1 ALAASPRPFVR
12 LLGLTSTQW
21 PRRINED
28 RLVPDHVVP
37 LADLDPL
44 PVSAADRRNFETIL
58 ATTASQVVLSRARR
72 DEEGRLLG
80 ASPLLRGTPPPTYL
94 RRNRRP
100 DHAMSETDRLTAR
113 PGDASELAQAA
124 SAATC
129 WTNWRSSHVT
139 PHDGQVRPDHPTL
152 AAALDRVQSAS
163 SLKLLLRNP
172 LGFSWKYALGLRAP

>member
-1 ALAASPRPFVR
+1 MKLKLAAT
-12 LLGLTSTQW
+12 LIAGL
-21 PRRINED
+21 
-28 RLVPDHVVP
+28 
-37 LADLDPL
+37 
-44 PVSAADRRNFETIL
+44 L

-80 ASPLLRGTPPPTYL
+80 ASPLLRGTPPPAYL

-139 PHDGQVRPDHPTL
+139 PHDGQVRPDHPAL
-152 AAALDRVQSAS
+152 AAALDRAMAIKPLRHGFAIDRRGAAPALARHMSAT
-163 SLKLLLRNP
+163 
-172 LGFSWKYALGLRAP
+172 GG